1 MEITFSIKYHEKNEL
16 RVSLSTFSKE
26 SLGAELSNQLGNV
39 ELVDVTLFRQSGDLR
54 ANWNTLNRVVVQIG
68 RILHENP
75 DCIFYYYCDEIN
87 PIPKMRDSHDLTPA
101 EYRNR
106 LFSILFRKGA
116 SLFPKDCL
124 IDDLITIETEQG
136 VAYIHLIYRS
146 NLTDKASIIKE
157 ELNKLAQK

>member
-26 SLGAELSNQLGNV
+26 SLGAELLNQLGNV

-68 RILHENP
+68 KILHENP

-106 LFSILFRKGA
+106 LFSILFKKGA